1 MILCLQP
8 MERAMALT
16 NELSTNESG
25 ATARAVTPAAASKTR
40 AGRKSKI
47 DTKGKGIAEPADSSR
62 GAAPIGKPTPKTKL
76 VTQPAETKT
85 SIVIRK
91 LNSPRGVT
99 IEVLMEATGWQ
110 AHSMRG
116 FLSAV
121 IRKKLGLNLISEIG
135 KDGIRRYRID
145 DAAARTK

>member
-1 MILCLQP
+1 
-8 MERAMALT
+8 MEVAGSSRKA
-16 NELSTNESG
+16 G
-25 ATARAVTPAAASKTR
+25 AAASKTIK
-40 AGRKSKI
+40 AKVK
-47 DTKGKGIAEPADSSR
+47 PATS
-62 GAAPIGKPTPKTKL
+62 A
-76 VTQPAETKT
+76 AETKT
-85 SIVIRK
+85 SIVLKK
-91 LNSPRGVT
+91 LNAPKGAT
-99 IEVLMEATGWQ
+99 IEILMEATGWQ